1 MPSNRDRELF
11 KTYTALPK
19 AAITHGALLKAFTE
33 LSGLLLVPVDF
44 PHAAGFIIVPVVYKA
59 FDVLRWLAQEQSH
72 LMRKV
77 LSAAKTLHQMAH
89 TGGAA

>member
-19 AAITHGALLKAFTE
+19 AAIARGALLKAFTE
-33 LSGLLLVPVDF
+33 LSGFLLIPVDF

-59 FDVLRWLAQEQSH
+59 SDVLRRVAQEESN
-72 LMRKV
+72 LMGKV
-77 LSAAKTLHQMAH
+77 LSAAKALHQMAH